1 MKAPYNVL
9 DVAHYIVK
17 YSNEHGYE
25 ISNLKL
31 QKLLYFVQALFL
43 VMSNGTAPCFKE
55 EIEAWPFGPVVPEV
69 YDEYKIYGSLEIPYS
84 KTKNVLNKS
93 LELEKYVY
101 DENIISEDDKS
112 NINEVIEHFKNKSA
126 YALANLTH
134 NQDPWKNAFIPYC
147 SQTIPRESITKF
159 FSNGK

>member
-1 MKAPYNVL
+1 MKTSYNAL

-17 YSNEHGYE
+17 YSNEHNYE

-31 QKLLYFVQALFL
+31 QELLYFVQALFL
-43 VMSNGTAPCFKE
+43 VISNGTISCFKE
-55 EIEAWPFGPVVPEV
+55 EIKAWPFGPVVPEV

-112 NINEVIEHFKNKSA
+112 NINKVIEHFKDKST
-126 YALANLTH
+126 YELVNLIY
-134 NQDPWKNAFIPYC
+134 NQDPWKNTFISYC
-147 SQTIPRESITKF
+147 NQTISHKSIIKF
-159 FSNGK
+159 FLIKY